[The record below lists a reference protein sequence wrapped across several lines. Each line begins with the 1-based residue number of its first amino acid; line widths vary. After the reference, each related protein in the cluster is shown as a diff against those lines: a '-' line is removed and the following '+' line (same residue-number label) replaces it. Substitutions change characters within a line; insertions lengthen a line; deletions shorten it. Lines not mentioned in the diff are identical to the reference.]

1 MSLLSPLTLA
11 LAGLLAYRTY
21 QGQGRLADMLG
32 RTGPGG
38 NPTGSNPTGPG
49 GTPAGMAATNGGLL
63 GSLGGLLGGAGAGTA
78 LSSGISDLIKSFQQ
92 TGHGE
97 TAKSWVA
104 KGPNQPIAPT
114 ELEKALG
121 PEKIE
126 WLTKQTGMTREEL
139 LAGLSR
145 ELPAAVDQLTPDG
158 RLPSAQEA
166 ARLVGAERAPI

>member
-21 QGQGRLADMLG
+21 HGQGRLADMLG

-38 NPTGSNPTGPG
+38 NPTGPG

-78 LSSGISDLIKSFQQ
+78 LSNGISDLIKSFQQ

-97 TAKSWVA
+97 TAQSWVA

-166 ARLVGAERAPI
+166 SRLVGAERAPI